1 MNDSLQIKLVKKDP
15 YKVFRADIKSDEHIE
30 SLCKFL
36 TRHKDKTLEIIINGK
51 NFKFTSV
58 AGRKSF
64 VTGFKCAMA
73 TMEPYLEKFFR
84 DLEGKLNSALSERD
98 KAKNEIQIVKQTMTD
113 TQAKYDT
120 KNTVLELRIVAWQDQ
135 IAEWE
140 DNCKHLKE
148 QVVYLRK
155 KLEDANHKEST

>member
-1 MNDSLQIKLVKKDP
+1 MSDNLQIKLVKKDP

-64 VTGFKCAMA
+64 VVGFKCAMA

-84 DLEGKLNSALSERD
+84 ELEAKLNNALSERD
-98 KAKNEIQIVKQTMTD
+98 KSRSETQIVRQELTD
-113 TQAKYDT
+113 VKITY
-120 KNTVLELRIVAWQDQ
+120 
-135 IAEWE
+135 
-140 DNCKHLKE
+140 
-148 QVVYLRK
+148 
-155 KLEDANHKEST
+155 